1 VAPGTEPFGDAAL
14 RIALPEDAQPGRVLA
29 RLRAVPGVVDAVV
42 GEGVAVVTFEPG
54 RPPSGVA
61 DAVAGAA
68 AGTDRAAET
77 RSHSIRVVY
86 DGPDLDLVGSWA
98 GLTPAQ
104 VMALHS
110 GATYEVAAVGFLPG
124 FAYLKGLDAR
134 LVGPRRSD
142 PRRRV
147 PACSVAVAGPYT
159 GVYPFASPG
168 GWNLIGTAV
177 GLVPFSP
184 QAGAVFAVG
193 DTVRFVPVVGGGCE

>member
-1 VAPGTEPFGDAAL
+1 MARGTEPFGDAAL
-14 RIALPEDAQPGRVLA
+14 RIALPEEARPERVLA

-42 GEGVAVVTFEPG
+42 AEGIAVVTFEPG
-54 RPPSGVA
+54 RPPSGVV
-61 DAVAGAA
+61 DAVEEAA
-68 AGTDRAAET
+68 AETDGVLPT

-86 DGPDLDLVGSWA
+86 DGPDLDVVRSWA
-98 GLTPAQ
+98 GLTAAQ
-104 VMALHS
+104 VVALHA

-134 LVGPRRSD
+134 LVGPRRSE

-184 QAGAVFAVG
+184 QTGAVFAVG
-193 DTVRFVPVVGGGCE
+193 DTVRFVPVDSAGRG